1 MYRIPKGVRMVH
13 GARMHATA
21 ATSTASTARAHLLRS
36 GDLVEEV
43 DVRASLHHHDGALR
57 ARRVGERSVR
67 RGWLGPDEGCP
78 QRRVRGRQVG
88 GEGGGA
94 AREGRAVGEGEGARL
109 AREDIA
115 HVKVQV
121 RCGRE
126 ACVARAAEQL
136 ARLDALPHAHAHGL
150 LGQVVVPRV
159 EPRRVPH
166 RHVVRL
172 GAVLC

>member
-1 MYRIPKGVRMVH
+1 M
-13 GARMHATA
+13 
-21 ATSTASTARAHLLRS
+21 RAP
-36 GDLVEEV
+36 
-43 DVRASLHHHDGALR
+43 LHHDDGALR

-67 RGWLGPDEGCP
+67 RRWLGPDERRA

-109 AREDIA
+109 AREDVA

-121 RCGRE
+121 RCRRE
-126 ACVARAAEQL
+126 ARVARTAEQL

-150 LGQVVVPRV
+150 FGQVVVPRV
-159 EPRRVPH
+159 EPWRVPQ
-166 RHVVRL
+166 RHVVSL
-172 GAVLC
+172 GAVFG

>member
-1 MYRIPKGVRMVH
+1 
-13 GARMHATA
+13 MHATA
-21 ATSTASTARAHLLRS
+21 TTARAHLLRP

-43 DVRASLHHHDGALR
+43 DVRASRHHDDGALR
-57 ARRVGERSVR
+57 ARHVGERSVR
-67 RGWLGPDEGCP
+67 RRWLGPDERRA

-94 AREGRAVGEGEGARL
+94 AREGRAVGEGKGACL
-109 AREDIA
+109 AREHVA

-121 RCGRE
+121 RCRRE
-126 ACVARAAEQL
+126 ARVARAAEQL
-136 ARLDALPHAHAHGL
+136 AHLDALSHAHAHGL

-166 RHVVRL
+166 RHVVGL
-172 GAVLC
+172 GAVLD